1 MSFQISAIF
10 INASSRPQSSCD
22 RSFTLGN
29 LDARKDAP
37 LAGDALPLLSEVF

>member
-10 INASSRPQSSCD
+10 INGSSRPQSSCD

-29 LDARKDAP
+29 FDARKEHRLRATRCQ
-37 LAGDALPLLSEVF
+37 LLSEVF